1 MPGGVWRPYALLT
14 AAVGFLQV
22 LGTAPG
28 HEGDD
33 ENTGLVERAVILV
46 SGEPVPTT
54 GLVGYDIHGP
64 FGKPIA
70 TTRR

>member
-1 MPGGVWRPYALLT
+1 MPDGVWRLYALLF
-14 AAVGFLQV
+14 AGVGFLQV

-46 SGEPVPTT
+46 SGESVLTT
-54 GLVGYDIHGP
+54 GLVGYDTYGP